1 MPMSIGRFGISG
13 LEVEQNSIL
22 NKNDLLEKKAEV
34 LYIWLLILTSAFSIV
49 YALVDILLNTPDEAF
64 VVSLP
69 VPFSALCYF
78 LIYNKGHKI
87 LSKFL
92 TTLFLSFVVFVNCMQ
107 EGIQTGIMVFFIP
120 VIIGTQII
128 LPGKNRKYAIIITA
142 INFLLMTFL
151 LLSNGQIRPN
161 HTITGT
167 ELRTEW
173 VLNFLGATLA
183 TAFEVGFLLL
193 ATNKLQDSLIIA
205 GEKMTKKN
213 LELSLALD
221 SNEKKS
227 AQIQEQLEV
236 IKKSEKE
243 ARKLSLIATQTKNSV
258 VITDAEGRVEW
269 VNKAFEKV
277 SGWKLEEI
285 LGKRPKDFLLK
296 EAKQDPVSALISEK
310 LRQKSFVET
319 TILNYTKEG
328 VPYYNHLEIT
338 PLFDEAGNVESF
350 FSIQQDVTAEITAR
364 RKLIE
369 EETRKQKLIAK
380 IAIQSQEI
388 EKNNISNELHENINQ
403 ILAAAKMHLDVYKSK
418 HFDEDSSLK
427 RAYENIS
434 HGLQEINKLS
444 HTLAAPFWDVFDLAD
459 AVGEMVREYSKY
471 SAVRV
476 EQRNHMDPS
485 IIIPEEIRLVGYRIV
500 QEHLSNVYKHAQA
513 KNLVIDLTSKEDGLY
528 IEITDDGLGFETD
541 QPTTGHGIMK
551 MQSRV
556 KFYSG
561 EMVIHSSIG
570 KGCKLDVFL
579 PVED

>member
-1 MPMSIGRFGISG
+1 MPTSIGRFGISS
-13 LEVEQNSIL
+13 LELEHNAVL
-22 NKNDLLEKKAEV
+22 NKEDLLEKKAEV
-34 LYIWLLILTSAFSIV
+34 LYGWLLILTSAYSIV
-49 YALVDILLNTPDEAF
+49 YGVIDILLNTPDEALI
-64 VVSLP
+64 VSLP
-69 VPFSALCYF
+69 VPVSIACYY
-78 LIYNKGHKI
+78 LLYRRGHKI
-87 LSKFL
+87 VSKIITNIVLS
-92 TTLFLSFVVFVNCMQ
+92 SVVFINCYN
-107 EGIQTGIMVFFIP
+107 EGIQTGVLVFFIP
-120 VIIGTQII
+120 VIVGAQLIM
-128 LPGKNRKYAIIITA
+128 PAKERKYAVFLA
-142 INFLLMTFL
+142 GLNLMLMAFLLVA
-151 LLSNGQIRPN
+151 NQQK
-161 HTITGT
+161 HTGHVITGT
-167 ELRTEW
+167 EMQTEW
-173 VLNFLGATLA
+173 ILNFFGATVA
-183 TAFEVGFLLL
+183 TIFEVGFLLL
-193 ATNKLQDSLIIA
+193 VSNKLQVNVMDA
-205 GEKMTKKN
+205 TKALEQKN
-213 LELSLALD
+213 VFLSQALA
-221 SNEKKS
+221 SNELKAHK
-227 AQIQEQLEV
+227 IHEQLEQ
-236 IKKSEKE
+236 IKIAEKE

-277 SGWKLEEI
+277 SGWKLEEVI
-285 LGKRPKDFLLK
+285 GKKPKDFLLK
-296 EAKQDPVSALISEK
+296 EPKQDPVSALISEK
-310 LRQKSFVET
+310 LRDKSFVET
-319 TILNYTKEG
+319 TVLNYTKDG

-350 FSIQQDVTAEITAR
+350 FSIQQDVTEEITAR

-418 HFDEDSSLK
+418 HFDEDVSLK

-459 AVGEMVREYSKY
+459 AIGEMVREYSKY
-471 SAVRV
+471 SGVRV
-476 EQRNHMDPS
+476 DQRNRMDPS

-513 KNLVIDLTSKEDGLY
+513 NNLVIDLSSKDEGLY
-528 IEITDDGLGFETD
+528 IEIIDDGLGFETD

-551 MQSRV
+551 MHSRV

-561 EMVIHSSIG
+561 EMTIHSSIG